1 MGSSFTIMRVRGI
14 PIGVHWSWLIIFGI
28 FVWSLTKVLYPAAYP
43 GLDGA
48 TYLGMG
54 IATALLFFGSVLLHE
69 LSHALL
75 SEREGIHI
83 EGISLWL
90 LGGVARLRGQP
101 GRPSTEAR
109 IAGVGPLVS
118 VILSLLFGGLALLAN
133 RLGWPEPVRGVSS
146 YLAQVNLILAGFNL
160 VPALPLDGGR
170 VLRAWLWDRQRSYY
184 PGRPGPRSEPAR
196 RSASCSSRSVSSGS

>member
-1 MGSSFTIMRVRGI
+1 MASSFTIMRVRGI

-48 TYLGMG
+48 TYLGIG

-75 SEREGIHI
+75 SGREGSHI

-101 GRPSTEAR
+101 GRPRSEAR

-118 VILSLLFGGLALLAN
+118 VILGLLFGGLGLLAN
-133 RLGWPEPVRGVSS
+133 RLGWPETVRGVSS
-146 YLAQVNLILAGFNL
+146 YLAQVNLILRALSL
-160 VPALPLDGGR
+160 VPAPPPRRHR
-170 VLRAWLWDRQRSYY
+170 VQQQ
-184 PGRPGPRSEPAR
+184 PHR
-196 RSASCSSRSVSSGS
+196 RR

>member
-1 MGSSFTIMRVRGI
+1 MERSRCWGTINELGSAHRARVRYAYGVRAPRPQAPVGGSWSLRPGHRGVRTPGAPAAELWTGGARVMASSFTILRLRGI

-83 EGISLWL
+83 EGIS
-90 LGGVARLRGQP
+90 
-101 GRPSTEAR
+101 
-109 IAGVGPLVS
+109 
-118 VILSLLFGGLALLAN
+118 
-133 RLGWPEPVRGVSS
+133 
-146 YLAQVNLILAGFNL
+146 
-160 VPALPLDGGR
+160 
-170 VLRAWLWDRQRSYY
+170 
-184 PGRPGPRSEPAR
+184 
-196 RSASCSSRSVSSGS
+196 

>member
-1 MGSSFTIMRVRGI
+1 MASSFTIMRVRGI

-83 EGISLWL
+83 EGICCRP
-90 LGGVARLRGQP
+90 RLCRDP
-101 GRPSTEAR
+101 GLSSPGTPSCRT
-109 IAGVGPLVS
+109 
-118 VILSLLFGGLALLAN
+118 
-133 RLGWPEPVRGVSS
+133 
-146 YLAQVNLILAGFNL
+146 
-160 VPALPLDGGR
+160 
-170 VLRAWLWDRQRSYY
+170 
-184 PGRPGPRSEPAR
+184 
-196 RSASCSSRSVSSGS
+196 SAEETTS